1 MKDLLLNIEPDI
13 LKQMQEDIP
22 CEYLEF
28 VVESDLENLIDYY
41 KRGKTHIRGYNDI
54 DIRYMK
60 LAKEKSTW
68 SKDPST
74 KIGAIAISAN
84 NQVVLSQGYNG
95 FPRKIKDDYRLYI
108 RKLKYDLIIHA
119 EMNVI
124 YNAVDNGISL
134 SGSTVYIYGL
144 PPCSQ
149 CTSGLIQ
156 AGVVRVVYC
165 NTKNDNNWNESFKLS
180 EAKLIEAHIQYREI
194 KEHEL
199 NE

>member
-1 MKDLLLNIEPDI
+1 MSTLLNNIDSDI
-13 LKQMQEDIP
+13 LKQMHDDIL
-22 CEYLEF
+22 LEHLDLIS
-28 VVESDLENLIDYY
+28 EHDLENLVSYY
-41 KRGKTHIRGYNDI
+41 QRGKTHLRGYNDI

-60 LAKEKSTW
+60 LAKEISTW

-74 KIGAIAISAN
+74 KIGAIAISEN

-134 SGSTVYIYGL
+134 AGSTVYVYGL
-144 PPCSQ
+144 PPCSH

-165 NTKNDNNWNESFKLS
+165 NTKNVDNWNESFKLS
-180 EAKLIEAHIQYREI
+180 TYKLIEANIQYREI